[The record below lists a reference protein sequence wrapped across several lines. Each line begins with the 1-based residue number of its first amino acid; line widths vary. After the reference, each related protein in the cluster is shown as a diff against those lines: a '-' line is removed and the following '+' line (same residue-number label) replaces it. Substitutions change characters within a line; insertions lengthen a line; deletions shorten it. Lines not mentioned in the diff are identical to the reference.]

1 MAGQPDR
8 DLAGPGRPP
17 AVTPSPLSRGATPGA
32 DRSRDSY
39 LPGHGNGGY
48 KVLHYDLDLDYR
60 VVSNRLAGRAVVTA
74 IAEHPLSRFTLDL
87 GPLQVQ
93 DVRVD
98 GRRVK
103 YTHRP
108 DKLQIKPERPLG
120 AGDTFRV
127 DIRYAGKPVP
137 VSGRWGDLGWDE
149 LTDGVL
155 VASQPNGSP
164 SWFPCDDQPSA
175 KASFRV
181 AITAPSPYTVLVTGD
196 PVSRRRGAGSTTWVY
211 ERSEPTSPY
220 LMSVQI
226 GRYEL
231 VELAAGDVVQRAA
244 IPPTLRANAA
254 HDLGRH
260 GEIMTAMQRLFG
272 PYPFREYVVVVAD
285 DDLDD
290 PVEAQ
295 GMAIFGRNH
304 LDGRRTHERLVAH
317 ELAHQWFGNSLTV
330 ADWRHIWLNE
340 GFATYAEWLWS
351 GVSGDWPAEAL
362 AAQWYQRIAARP
374 RDVIVADPGVDRMFD
389 PLVYKRGALTVHA
402 LRKRIGEEPFFAML
416 RAWVAEHRHATVT
429 TEQFRAHAQRF
440 AREPLDG
447 LFAAWLDSRALPP
460 FPR

>member
-1 MAGQPDR
+1 M
-8 DLAGPGRPP
+8 
-17 AVTPSPLSRGATPGA
+17 TPKASAPRGATPGA
-32 DRSRDSY
+32 DRSTDSY
-39 LPGHGNGGY
+39 LPEHGNGGY
-48 KVLHYDLDLDYR
+48 RVLHYDLDLDYR
-60 VVSNRLAGRAVVTA
+60 VVSNRLAGGAAITAVATQS
-74 IAEHPLSRFTLDL
+74 LSRLTLDL
-87 GPLQVQ
+87 GRFRIQ

-98 GRRVK
+98 GRPAK
-103 YTHRP
+103 YAHRP
-108 DKLQIKPERPLG
+108 DKLQIKPERPID

-137 VSGRWGDLGWDE
+137 ISGRWGDIGWDE

-164 SWFPCDDQPSA
+164 SWFPCNDQPGD
-175 KASFRV
+175 KATFRV
-181 AITAPSPYTVLVTGD
+181 ALTTSSAYAVLVTGD

-211 ERSEPTSPY
+211 ERREPTAPY

-231 VELAAGDVVQRAA
+231 VDLTVGGVVQRAA
-244 IPPTLRANAA
+244 IPPTVRADFA
-254 HDLGRH
+254 HDFGRH
-260 GEIMTAMQRLFG
+260 GAIMEALQRFFG

-285 DDLDD
+285 DELDD

-295 GMAIFGRNH
+295 GMAVFGTNH
-304 LDGRRTHERLVAH
+304 VDGRRTHERLVVH

-351 GVSGDWPAEAL
+351 GVCGELPAAAL
-362 AAQWYQRIAARP
+362 AAQWHARVAARP
-374 RDVIVADPGVDRMFD
+374 MDVIVANPGIDRMFD
-389 PLVYKRGALTVHA
+389 PLVYKRGALTLHA
-402 LRKRIGEEPFFAML
+402 VREKVGDESFFALL

-429 TEQFRAHAQRF
+429 TEEFRAHAQRF

-447 LFAAWLDSRALPP
+447 LFAAWLDSPQLPP
-460 FPR
+460 LPR